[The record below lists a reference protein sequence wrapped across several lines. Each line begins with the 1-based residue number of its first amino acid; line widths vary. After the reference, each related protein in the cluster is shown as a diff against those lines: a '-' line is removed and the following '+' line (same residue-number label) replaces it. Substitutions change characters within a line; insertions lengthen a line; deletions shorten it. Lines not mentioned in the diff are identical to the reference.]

1 MRENLWS
8 YVTERRR
15 EAKELKTK
23 SLLESTWKHRW
34 NYDGEWSRKVVYFTI
49 LSRACF
55 IGSFGR
61 MFITFCRNIQFP
73 CNVIEFT
80 RVYIKSF
87 IFNWRQLPSW
97 LFYYMLLLDGS
108 ISSQSCRPPA
118 LWSLHSPSRNNLSRC
133 CRCMKFPFVEVLKFK
148 CFLSALHLTVIR
160 PSEKQLKVEW
170 EIIRKN

>member
-1 MRENLWS
+1 MFVHELHGEDQGKAQERAIVNWERNLWS
-8 YVTERRR
+8 YVIDRRR
-15 EAKELKTK
+15 ETKKLKTK

-34 NYDGEWSRKVVYFTI
+34 SIGEWSKKVVYFAI

-55 IGSFGR
+55 IGSLRR

-80 RVYIKSF
+80 RIYIKSF

-97 LFYYMLLLDGS
+97 LFYYMLLSDGS

-118 LWSLHSPSRNNLSRC
+118 RWGLHSPSRKKSFSLLSLHEISFC
-133 CRCMKFPFVEVLKFK
+133 WSVE
-148 CFLSALHLTVIR
+148 I
-160 PSEKQLKVEW
+160 
-170 EIIRKN
+170 